1 MPANEYTLYNSP
13 LAVLRRL
20 ALPLSTC
27 TTIAITLLLLPFDS
41 IPSAF
46 VVLGI
51 IFLTAFLIPFLFTL
65 IDRRPKL
72 TLSPKGLF
80 IHTKFSET
88 PHNGTNK
95 PRSRKK
101 AFYAWHNLGY
111 PSIEFMSAYLTI
123 QANDMPE
130 LTEIVHT
137 PLPDNATDEQVEAT
151 LAEMEQALADLDEQ
165 TEIINNAKYYS
176 LSLPVFTLPHGK
188 RLPKILQSLID
199 AENET
204 ERLAIIQKL
213 QYKS

>member
-1 MPANEYTLYNSP
+1 MPTNEYTLYNSP

-27 TTIAITLLLLPFDS
+27 ITIAITLLLLPFDR

-65 IDRRPKL
+65 VDRRPKL

-80 IHTKFSET
+80 ILTKFSET

-95 PRSRKK
+95 PRYRKE
-101 AFYAWHNLGY
+101 AFYAWHNLSH

-130 LTEIVHT
+130 LTETVFT
-137 PLPDNATDEQVEAT
+137 PLPDNPTDEQLEAA
-151 LAEMEQALADLDEQ
+151 LAEMEQALADWDEQ
-165 TEIINNAKYYS
+165 TEIFNNAKYYS